1 MAKTASV
8 RTRVSTK
15 GQVILPKAIRD
26 KRKWTAG
33 TELTVEET
41 AEGVLLRPAP
51 AFAPT
56 RVDEVAG
63 MLRGR
68 APIGRTLTIEDMDA
82 AALNAR
88 YCRGRDDAFALRG
101 NAHIMHART

>member
-1 MAKTASV
+1 MERLMAKTASV

-26 KRKWTAG
+26 KRKWTTG

-51 AFAPT
+51 AFAPK

-68 APIGRTLTIEDMDA
+68 APVGRTLTIEDMDA
-82 AALNAR
+82 AIAAEAKR
-88 YCRGRDDAFALRG
+88 RAGD
-101 NAHIMHART
+101 

>member
-1 MAKTASV
+1 MAKAASA

-41 AEGVLLRPAP
+41 AEGVLLKPAP
-51 AFAPT
+51 IFAPT
-56 RVDEVAG
+56 RVEEVAG

-68 APIGRTLTIEDMDA
+68 ASHRGGPDDRRNGRGDMAEADGDR
-82 AALNAR
+82 N
-88 YCRGRDDAFALRG
+88 GDDRD
-101 NAHIMHART
+101 

>member
-1 MAKTASV
+1 MAKAANV

-68 APIGRTLTIEDMDA
+68 APVGRTLTIEDMDA
-82 AALNAR
+82 AIAAEAKSRAR
-88 YCRGRDDAFALRG
+88 D
-101 NAHIMHART
+101 

>member
-1 MAKTASV
+1 MAKAASA

-26 KRKWTAG
+26 KRKWSAG

-41 AEGVLLRPAP
+41 TEGVLLRPAP

-56 RVDEVAG
+56 KVEDVAG

-68 APIGRTLTIEDMDA
+68 GRTSRVVSIEEMDEA
-82 AALNAR
+82 VLAEAR
-88 YCRGRDDAFALRG
+88 RRYLRSFDDRD
-101 NAHIMHART
+101 

>member
-1 MAKTASV
+1 MAKAASA

-41 AEGVLLRPAP
+41 AEGVLLRAAP
-51 AFAPT
+51 CFAPT
-56 RVDEVAG
+56 KVEDVAG
-63 MLRGR
+63 MLCSRGR
-68 APIGRTLTIEDMDA
+68 INRVVSIEEMNEA
-82 AALNAR
+82 VLAEAR
-88 YCRGRDDAFALRG
+88 RRYLRSFDDRD
-101 NAHIMHART
+101 